1 MIIIKQKISLII
13 CAYNEENNISKVLD
27 VLKRIKW
34 LDQIIVVNDGSIDKT
49 SQVVRRYKNVELLEH
64 SVNLGKG
71 AAIASGVAIAKNNL
85 LIFLDADLVGLQ
97 ETHLQILLSPVLFT
111 KEADLC
117 LGIFGKGEISMTN
130 FANKLI
136 PSITGQRAIW
146 KRILPNLKQI
156 SKQRYGVDI
165 FITKSVNND
174 KIKVVKLDGLS
185 QVTKEE
191 KSDLMQAII
200 NRVTMYKDIY
210 NSSKNSNKSIN

>member
-146 KRILPNLKQI
+146 KRSLPDLDQI
-156 SKQRYGVDI
+156 TEQRYGVDI
-165 FITKSVNND
+165 YITKSIKDD

-191 KSDLMQAII
+191 KSDLMHAIK
-200 NRVTMYKDIY
+200 NRVIMYRDIY
-210 NSSKNSNKSIN
+210 NSSKKSNNN